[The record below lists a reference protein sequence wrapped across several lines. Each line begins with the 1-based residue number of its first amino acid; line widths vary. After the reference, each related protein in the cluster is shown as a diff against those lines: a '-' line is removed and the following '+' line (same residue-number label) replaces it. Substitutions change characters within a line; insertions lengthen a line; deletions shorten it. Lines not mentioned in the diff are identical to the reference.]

1 MSTITPPEAVLHS
14 AVFNP
19 VVWPHGPTYYLI
31 KTKSG
36 HVGSAKQPMIR
47 DAANKPMVITEEL
60 GVGTIVQIA
69 VGDDGMMRA
78 IKIVEMAWDDPFAEA
93 AD

>member
-1 MSTITPPEAVLHS
+1 MPITPPEAVLHS

-31 KTKSG
+31 ETSRN
-36 HVGSAKQPMIR
+36 HFSAKQPMMR
-47 DAANKPMVITEEL
+47 DAAGKPMVITEEL

-69 VGDDGMMRA
+69 LGADGLMFA
-78 IKIVEMAWDDPFAEA
+78 VKIVQAVWADPFAEA